1 MPPIVGFIDMD
12 CFYVAVERARDKR
25 LHGKP
30 CAVVQYPTGQRGR
43 RDLRPEDDRWR
54 TGGAMGGI
62 IAVSYEARAKGV
74 MRQMSGHEAMKVC
87 PEIILVQVPTA
98 FGKADLQIYKE
109 AGDAVVELLAQR
121 CDATE
126 KRSVDEVAIDVTT
139 EAQRL
144 LSQQSFEELRG
155 LAQKA
160 SHLADSALSKA
171 AANVTRSEAR
181 QGHQKQQTRNMSE
194 LADGWEEVFHRFSSD
209 LTVQRLIAGAVVVKD
224 LRAEV
229 ESVLG
234 FTCSGGVA
242 TNKILAKLGCGL
254 HKPNQ
259 QTLLL
264 PHAAP
269 ALLKDLPLDR
279 LPGLGG
285 DFGQA
290 VKTRLE
296 VETAGQVLQ
305 VPREVMKHFPQKGE
319 WLLAL
324 AAGEDSAAEA
334 VKDRQLVKSLSNGK
348 TFFGDKRLRSLA
360 EVDYWLGELSGEL
373 HRRYQKQVE
382 KHQRTP
388 TTLGVSLTTE
398 HRKDT
403 SGAKD
408 HCTRQQSINLG
419 STGTVEQ
426 ILTTAKTLV
435 RRAGDVSDVVVL
447 GLCLSNMIPLE
458 GNGSLSKYFGK
469 SAEGKGAKAEA
480 AKEKAKPKANLLSA
494 SFARAAKR
502 EAPTTMNQEID
513 EGILAELPLNIQEEI
528 RKEMGKEPRA
538 KKLCADVVEIDA

>member
-126 KRSVDEVAIDVTT
+126 KRSVDEVAIDVTS

-181 QGHQKQQTRNMSE
+181 QGHQKQQTRNMSA

-264 PHAAP
+264 PHAAS